1 MGKTIP
7 NKRHETFIKRKHL
20 LERWGISAMT
30 LERRLRV
37 DPQMPRPVRF
47 DIGPRAVRFWRLS
60 EIEAY
65 EHTCAARRVA

>member
-1 MGKTIP
+1 MGKTIT
-7 NKRHETFIKRKHL
+7 NSRQENFIKRKQL

-60 EIEAY
+60 EIETY
-65 EHTCAARRVA
+65 ERKKAGRAA